1 MQQHPTLFLN
11 KIKIKSCSSLCSCGC
26 CTCVC
31 QPHPCSDLS
40 PSAQW
45 FQTRRTELAFQR
57 NLNEPR
63 SEFKPGGL
71 NQAGQ
76 PTFFIKFAKATSLE
90 QSTPSLH
97 VCKRATKIGHG
108 CRLAGL
114 GPHLSTS
121 LREPSRGTCSIPL
134 LPYPSCFR
142 SKFTLIKLK

>member
-45 FQTRRTELAFQR
+45 LQTRRTEPAFQR
-57 NLNEPR
+57 NLNDPR
-63 SEFKPGGL
+63 SEFKSGGL
-71 NQAGQ
+71 NQAGR

-97 VCKRATKIGHG
+97 VCKRATENGHK
-108 CRLAGL
+108 CRPAGPTYRPL
-114 GPHLSTS
+114 PEI
-121 LREPSRGTCSIPL
+121 LRVVLVRPPYYPI
-134 LPYPSCFR
+134 LPAFVQICPD
-142 SKFTLIKLK
+142 